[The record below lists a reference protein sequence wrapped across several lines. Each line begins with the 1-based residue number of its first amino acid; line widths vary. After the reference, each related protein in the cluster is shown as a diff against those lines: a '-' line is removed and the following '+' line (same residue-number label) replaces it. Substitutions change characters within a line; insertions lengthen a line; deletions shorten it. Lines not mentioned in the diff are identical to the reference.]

1 MENHLNSGQGLAFEG
16 LFQLYRE
23 ERNPSTFLWRFGAPW
38 KQIPGCNEEGLR
50 SLNDECW

>member
-23 ERNPSTFLWRFGAPW
+23 ERNQSTFSVAIWSSL
-38 KQIPGCNEEGLR
+38 ETDSGLQ
-50 SLNDECW
+50 